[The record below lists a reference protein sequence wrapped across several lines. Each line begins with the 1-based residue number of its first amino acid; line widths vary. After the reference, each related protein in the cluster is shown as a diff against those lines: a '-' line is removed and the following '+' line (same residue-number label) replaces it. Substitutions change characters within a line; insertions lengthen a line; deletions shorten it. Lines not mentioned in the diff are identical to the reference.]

1 MKIDKKLLGQK
12 MINMGFR
19 EGLSGTAM
27 LRKAV
32 ELWEPGIQMTKA
44 LYPAVAKAFR
54 TTPAA
59 VERAMRAAIAD
70 IYDGGCSWYAA
81 ECFGFDQDPPTVS
94 DFVSRMAWICGMEEG
109 CA

>member
-32 ELWEPGIQMTKA
+32 ELWEPRMQLTKV

-54 TTPAA
+54 TTPAG
-59 VERAMRAAIAD
+59 VERAMRAAIED
-70 IYDGGCSWYAA
+70 IYEGGCTIYAA
-81 ECFGFDQDPPTVS
+81 ECFGYENDPPTVG
-94 DFVSRMAWICGMEEG
+94 DFVSRMAWLCGMEEG